1 MLFYLDKDLAK
12 QSIAKCIA
20 VSEKMINEI
29 ELEERKE
36 YFQVKEVLI
45 YEGNDIPHKFKFNES
60 LNTIEE
66 FVEVIEDPSQTLSE
80 DVIEHESDFDESVE
94 IDSEKQYFYIDKEYA
109 DKYFKSQIIAV
120 FEQPLKKPA
129 EYFQKEVY
137 QHYGKDIPYYI
148 TVEDNTIREAT
159 EYEKYKRSQRKLE
172 DNEVVI
178 DSKKTI
184 VSLAEGQYVE
194 ADEVVTVHLSKK
206 IVKPKW
212 NKELHIWQEEAT
224 QEEIKEHYFDMINKF
239 KTEILQVGFD
249 FNSHQQ
255 KCREKDLALLGN
267 AIAANEDA
275 QPFATIPVTHWSFDD
290 NDVVEMSLEELKKLR
305 IDGATFVQAI
315 FTVEAQLKASSP
327 NVQFTK
333 QDFIS
338 KINEISEVKCYEN
351 I

>member
-1 MLFYLDKDLAK
+1 MLFYLDKELVK
-12 QSIAKCIA
+12 QGIAKCIA

-66 FVEVIEDPSQTLSE
+66 FIEVIEDPSQTLSE

-109 DKYFKSQIIAV
+109 DRFFKSKIIAV

-137 QHYGKDIPYYI
+137 RHYGKDIPYYI
-148 TVEDNTIREAT
+148 TVEDSVAREAT

-172 DNEVVI
+172 ENEVAI
-178 DSKKTI
+178 DSKKII

-194 ADEVVTVHLSKK
+194 ADEVI
-206 IVKPKW
+206 IVPCP
-212 NKELHIWQEEAT
+212 EEYL
-224 QEEIKEHYFDMINKF
+224 K
-239 KTEILQVGFD
+239 
-249 FNSHQQ
+249 
-255 KCREKDLALLGN
+255 REWDKVIHTWKDLTTDL
-267 AIAANEDA
+267 D
-275 QPFATIPVTHWSFDD
+275 
-290 NDVVEMSLEELKKLR
+290 R
-305 IDGATFVQAI
+305 
-315 FTVEAQLKASSP
+315 VEAQYSEYEGMDTPSTIQEMKL
-327 NVQFTK
+327 
-333 QDFIS
+333 QDEALATEYLNMMIELRGLIYTLS
-338 KINEISEVKCYEN
+338 TSTTYSLINIPKPSETLQKFKEKFN
-351 I
+351 LIK

>member
-1 MLFYLDKDLAK
+1 MYFYLDKDLAK
-12 QSIAKCIA
+12 QSVAKCIA
-20 VSEKMINEI
+20 ASEKTIDEI
-29 ELEERKE
+29 ELEKRKE
-36 YFQVKEVLI
+36 YFQVNEVI
-45 YEGNDIPHKFKFNES
+45 IFEGNDIPHKFVYNED
-60 LNTIEE
+60 LDTIEE
-66 FVEVIEDPSQTLSE
+66 FIEVAEQPALFVEDRVLQA
-80 DVIEHESDFDESVE
+80 ESDFDESVD
-94 IDSEKQYFYIDKEYA
+94 IDPEKQYFYIDKKFA
-109 DKYFKSQIIAV
+109 DEFFKSQIIAV
-120 FEQPLKKPA
+120 FPQPLKNPA
-129 EYFQKEVY
+129 QYFNKEVY
-137 QHYGKDIPYYI
+137 QHVGKDIPYYI
-148 TVEDNTIREAT
+148 TVEKDVVREAT
-159 EYEKYKRSQRKLE
+159 EYEKYTRAQRKLE
-172 DNEVVI
+172 ENEVAI

-184 VSLAEGQYVE
+184 VSLLEGQYVE
-194 ADEVVTVHLSKK
+194 ADEVITVHLSKK

-275 QPFATIPVTHWSFDD
+275 QPFATIPVTHWSF
-290 NDVVEMSLEELKKLR
+290 NDHNVIEMSLDELKKLR

-315 FTVEAQLKASSP
+315 FTIEAQLKASSP

-338 KINEISEVKCYEN
+338 KINKISEVKCYEN